1 MSPIARKLVQ
11 MMDQE
16 QKNMKLIAVEDALR
30 LARQSF
36 GFGMKGYEDVMSN
49 AGAWFNKYFDMDIE
63 DIHIEIESMSAEN
76 SQFAQYLHFNNQRI
90 TRLLKDDEQDI
101 EN

>member
-1 MSPIARKLVQ
+1 MSPIGRKLVQ

-16 QKNMKLIAVEDALR
+16 QENMKLTAVDDALR

-49 AGAWFNKYFDMDIE
+49 AGQWFDKYFEMDIE
-63 DIHIEIESMSAEN
+63 AIHTEIESMSAEN
-76 SQFAQYLHFNNQRI
+76 SKFAQDLHFNNQRI
-90 TRLLKDDEQDI
+90 TRLLRDDEQDF
-101 EN
+101 ED